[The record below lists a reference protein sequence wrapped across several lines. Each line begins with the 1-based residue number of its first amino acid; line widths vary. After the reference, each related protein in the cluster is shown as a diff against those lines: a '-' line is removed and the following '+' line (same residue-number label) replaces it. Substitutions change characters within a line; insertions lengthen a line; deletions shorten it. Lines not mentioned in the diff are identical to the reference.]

1 MKTLILLLALLTLSS
16 CKTTYNYIVI
26 TPEKETKK
34 TDIKPNP
41 IPDRWNYVD
50 IKRLERVSDSIV
62 KSIRN
67 IHDNIN

>member
-1 MKTLILLLALLTLSS
+1 MKTLILLLALLTLLS

-26 TPEKETKK
+26 TPAKETKK
-34 TDIKPNP
+34 PDINPNP
-41 IPDRWNYVD
+41 TWDRWNYVD

-67 IHDNIN
+67 IHESN

>member
-34 TDIKPNP
+34 PEIKPNP
-41 IPDRWNYVD
+41 IPDRWNYPD
-50 IKRLERVSDSIV
+50 PRELEKSLDSIA
-62 KSIRN
+62 KSIKN
-67 IHDNIN
+67 IHENII